1 MSRVMARLRRRQTEG
16 TFVLQITSMIDIFVI
31 MVFFLLKS
39 YSASSVEDAG
49 SVSQIRLPTSIS
61 QSSPVES
68 LKLMVSKTGIFVDD
82 KKVVELKDG
91 KIGKEY
97 MDEKDGQFIRALF
110 EELDKQAE
118 KSKGIAA
125 VNEAVKFEGKVV
137 VQADESL
144 SYELL
149 KKVMYTA
156 TLAGYNDL
164 KLAAVKP
171 E

>member
-1 MSRVMARLRRRQTEG
+1 MGRAMARLRRRQSEG

-39 YSASSVEDAG
+39 YSSSSVESAG
-49 SVSQIRLPTSIS
+49 STSQIRLPTSIS
-61 QSSPVES
+61 ESSPVES

-82 KKVVELKDG
+82 KKVADLKDG
-91 KIGKEY
+91 KVGAEAL
-97 MDEKDGQFIRALF
+97 DANDAQFIKPLF
-110 EELDKQAE
+110 EALDKEAE

-125 VNEAVKFEGKVV
+125 VNEAVKFEGKIV

-144 SYELL
+144 NYELL
-149 KKVMYTA
+149 RKVMYTA
-156 TLAGYNDL
+156 TLAGFNDL